1 VRIHIQIGGSVD
13 YNHLAQA
20 LECCKGSKD
29 GTTSITYKI
38 LGNDSV
44 ELCYT
49 CVVNFASEASF
60 RSQQSRELDRAK
72 EMIKDATKIVK
83 KEFKSLTREELQMK
97 VVQGSESDSIEIISA
112 TAHNPRRIAYYRF
125 RTVFAVK

>member
-1 VRIHIQIGGSVD
+1 MN

-38 LGNDSV
+38 LGNNNV

-49 CVVNFASEASF
+49 CVVHFASEHSF
-60 RSQQSRELDRAK
+60 RAQQARETDRAK
-72 EMIKDATKIVK
+72 AMLRDATKVVK
-83 KEFKSLTREELQMK
+83 KEFKSISGEELNLKQ
-97 VVQGSESDSIEIISA
+97 VTGSENDSIEIIQA

-125 RTVFAVK
+125 RTTFAVS

>member
-1 VRIHIQIGGSVD
+1 MN

-20 LECCKGSKD
+20 LECCKGSRD

-38 LGNDSV
+38 LGTNNV

-49 CVVNFASEASF
+49 CVVHFASEASF
-60 RSQQSRELDRAK
+60 RSQQERELDRAK
-72 EMIKDATKIVK
+72 AMLRDAVKIIK
-83 KEFKSLTREELQMK
+83 KEFKSLSREELTLK
-97 VVQGSESDSIEIISA
+97 TIAGSESDSIEIIQA

-125 RTVFAVK
+125 KTTFTVA

>member
-1 VRIHIQIGGSVD
+1 MD

-38 LGNDSV
+38 LGSDTV

-49 CVVNFASEASF
+49 CVVHFASEASF
-60 RSQQSRELDRAK
+60 RSQQDRENDRAK
-72 EMIKDATKIVK
+72 AMLRDALNVVK
-83 KEFKSLTREELQMK
+83 KEFKSLTKNELLVKQIK
-97 VVQGSESDSIEIISA
+97 GSEHDSIEIIQA
-112 TAHNPRRIAYYRF
+112 TAHNPRRVAYYRF
-125 RTVFAVK
+125 KTSFTVS